1 LADIAFQVYNNH
13 NQKEERREQNK
24 ERRQAKLMAAAI
36 DAPMPKRYPQTKAG
50 KLSCFKCKKLGHMA
64 RNCTEPPQYPVMNA
78 PK

>member
-1 LADIAFQVYNNH
+1 
-13 NQKEERREQNK
+13 
-24 ERRQAKLMAAAI
+24 MAAAI